1 MQRSPRCVLLAAALL
16 PSVFFTSA
24 AEPPISAARFAA
36 QALPALPIEQPHD
49 FRKAIE
55 TWTEPL
61 RRDPTAKPSPDELAL
76 PEQGWTLAIPADAG
90 PVLRQAAA
98 DFRDYLHRA
107 MRVEVT
113 LEAPASLTAWSGMS
127 RAVVVG
133 TRGRMPGCGESLTA
147 RKDYEII
154 VGPERV
160 AVCGYDERGAMYG
173 LYNLESRMSLREA
186 PFLPRALNTV
196 RHSLYGARMTLSGLG
211 WMEWPDTYLSMIA
224 HHGFD
229 AIYASVYANPNGAI
243 AGWPYSYMIRRQDP
257 ARMRDLID
265 RAARYGLD
273 VYAPIMHHLDGTPE
287 NEAALRKLVR
297 DNVTRFPEIRGYV
310 LLIEGFDYERW
321 PSWNR
326 ADIRKWIDAWTHGV
340 AIAAEEMHKIN
351 PAIEVLPWDYNID
364 FRARSVDTKR
374 YVIGRYPLDVIP
386 LVTWENGKTFTR
398 DGEEGYLKDY
408 AINEVGPAEVSAG
421 QIERARERGMKVFAK
436 ADTFASWQFGTFP
449 YLPFPYQWH
458 ARYQQLEQHRID
470 GTMETW
476 SYGFKPNWVAEL
488 RSWYSWSGAPPLDDL
503 LKSIARR
510 EFGPG
515 SEDLA
520 LNAWSHFSKAIALV
534 PDTGPNMGTTNAIGS
549 PLFFEQPKVRA
560 IEVEHSWALPG
571 IEAGGVRVSKYWPY
585 APERVILTPD
595 FTNKTNAAA
604 RYASPFSLPVFNKY
618 LLAAA
623 AEMEKGLESYRR
635 AALRAPSGKRRAAFR
650 EVLLA
655 EQLQRMMRSDA
666 AILEF
671 EDLRLKLAKAAEAA
685 EKTVILKRMA
695 AIAREE
701 LGRTRAARDTQMRDS
716 RLGYEWEQD
725 YFYTPDVLAEKIRQL
740 RGVLDH
746 EIPAYSKKHGL
757 NWQGMP

>member
-1 MQRSPRCVLLAAALL
+1 MQLPRRPALLAAALL
-16 PSVFFTSA
+16 CAASSSA
-24 AEPPISAARFAA
+24 AEPPVSAAQFSAR
-36 QALPALPIEQPHD
+36 ALPALPIERPHD

-55 TWTEPL
+55 TWTEPP
-61 RRDPTAKPSPDELAL
+61 RRNPASKPAGNELAM
-76 PEQGWTLAIPADAG
+76 PARGWTLAIAGDAG
-90 PVLRQAAA
+90 PVLRQAAG

-107 MRVEVT
+107 MQVEVA
-113 LEAPASLTAWSGMS
+113 LETPASLSQWSGMR
-127 RAVVVG
+127 RAVVAG
-133 TRGRMPGCGESLTA
+133 TRAQMPGCGDSLTA
-147 RKDYEII
+147 RKDYQII
-154 VGPERV
+154 VGPERI
-160 AVCGYDERGAMYG
+160 AICGYDERGAMYG
-173 LYNLESRMSLREA
+173 LYNLEARMSLREA
-186 PFLPRALNTV
+186 PFLPRNLNTV

-229 AIYASVYANPNGAI
+229 AIYASVYANPNGTI
-243 AGWPYSYMIRRQDP
+243 AGPPYSYMIRRQDP

-273 VYAPIMHHLDGTPE
+273 VYAPIMHHLDGTPG

-326 ADIRKWIDAWTHGV
+326 ADIRKWIDAWTRGV

-374 YVIGRYPLDVIP
+374 YVIDRYAQDVIP
-386 LVTWENGKTFTR
+386 LVTWENGKTFIR

-408 AINEVGPAEVSAG
+408 AINEVGPAEVSAA

-458 ARYQQLEQHRID
+458 ARYQELEKRGID
-470 GTMETW
+470 GTMESW

-488 RSWYSWSGAPPLDDL
+488 RNWYSWSDAPPLDDL

-520 LNAWSHFSKAIALV
+520 LNAWEHFSKAIALL

-549 PLFFEQPKVRA
+549 PLFFQEPKVRA

-585 APERVILTPD
+585 APERVILSPD

-604 RYASPFSLPVFNKY
+604 RYAGPFSLPVFNKY

-623 AEMEKGLESYRR
+623 GEMEKGLESYRR
-635 AALRAPSGKRRAAFR
+635 AALQAPAGKRRTAFR

-671 EDLRLKLAKAAEAA
+671 EDLRLKLAKTANAA
-685 EKTVILKRMA
+685 EKTAALNRMA

-701 LGRTRAARDTQMRDS
+701 LARTRAARDTQMRDS

-725 YFYTPDVLAEKIRQL
+725 YFYTPDVLAEKIEQL
-740 RGVLDH
+740 RGVLER
-746 EIPAYSKKHGL
+746 EIPAYSNRHGL
-757 NWQGMP
+757 NRHTTP

>member
-1 MQRSPRCVLLAAALL
+1 MHQLRRLLFLAAPLL
-16 PSVFFTSA
+16 CAQPGLPAEARITA
-24 AEPPISAARFAA
+24 AEFAAR
-36 QALPALPIEQPHD
+36 ALPALPIERPHD
-49 FRKAIE
+49 FRKTIE

-61 RRDPTAKPSPDELAL
+61 RRNPAAKPAANELAL
-76 PEQGWTLAIPADAG
+76 PAQGWTLAIPAASS
-90 PVLRQAAA
+90 PVLRQAAE
-98 DFRDYLHRA
+98 DFRDYLSRA
-107 MRVEVT
+107 MQVRVELNT
-113 LEAPASLTAWSGMS
+113 PGSLAEWSGMS
-127 RAVVVG
+127 RAIVAG
-133 TRGRMPGCGESLTA
+133 TRDQMPGCGDALA
-147 RKDYEII
+147 GRKDYQI
-154 VGPERV
+154 VVAPERI

-173 LYNLESRMSLREA
+173 LYNLEARMSMRQA
-186 PFLPRALNTV
+186 PFLPRDLNTV

-229 AIYASVYANPNGAI
+229 AIYASVYANPNGVI
-243 AGWPYSYMIRRQDP
+243 AGWPYNYMMRRQNP
-257 ARMRDLID
+257 ARMRDLIQ

-287 NEAALRKLVR
+287 NEAVLRKLVR
-297 DNVTRFPEIRGYV
+297 DNVNQFPEIRGYV

-326 ADIRKWIDAWTHGV
+326 GDIRKWIDAWTHGV

-351 PAIEVLPWDYNID
+351 PAIEVLAWDYNID

-374 YVIGRYPLDVIP
+374 YVIDRYAQDVIP
-386 LVTWENGKTFTR
+386 LVTWENGKSFMR

-408 AINEVGPAEVSAG
+408 AINEVGPAEVSAA
-421 QIERARERGMKVFAK
+421 QIERARQRGMKVFAK

-458 ARYQQLEQHRID
+458 ARYEQLEKHKID
-470 GTMETW
+470 GTMESW

-488 RSWYSWSGAPPLDDL
+488 RNWYSWSDAPPLNDL

-520 LNAWSHFSKAIALV
+520 LTAWDHFSKAIALL
-534 PDTGPNMGTTNAIGS
+534 PDTGPNMGTTNSIGS
-549 PLFFEQPKVRA
+549 PFFFQEPKVRA
-560 IEVEHSWALPG
+560 VEVEHSWAIPG
-571 IEAGGVRVSKYWPY
+571 VQAGGLRISKYWPY
-585 APERVILTPD
+585 APERVILVPD
-595 FTNKTNAAA
+595 FTNKTNTAA

-623 AEMEKGLESYRR
+623 GEMEKGLESYRR
-635 AALRAPSGKRRAAFR
+635 AALQAPVSKRRTAFR

-655 EQLQRMMRSDA
+655 EQLQRMMRSDQ

-671 EDLRLKLAKAAEAA
+671 EDLRLKLAKAADPA
-685 EKTVILKRMA
+685 EKSRTVNRMA
-695 AIAREE
+695 TILRQEVAR
-701 LGRTRAARDTQMRDS
+701 TQAARDTQMRDS

-725 YFYTPDVLAEKIRQL
+725 YFYTPEVLAEKIQQL
-740 RGVLDH
+740 RGALDR
-746 EIPAYSKKHGL
+746 EIPAYRKQHGL
-757 NWQGMP
+757 KLEQ

>member
-1 MQRSPRCVLLAAALL
+1 MHASCRLTLLAALL
-16 PSVFFTSA
+16 LNSQAGFSA
-24 AEPPISAARFAA
+24 DAHISAADFAA
-36 QALPALPIEQPHD
+36 RALPALPIERPHD
-49 FRKAIE
+49 FRKAIQ
-55 TWTEPL
+55 TWAEPV
-61 RRDPTAKPSPDELAL
+61 RRNPLAKPAANELAL
-76 PEQGWTLAIPADAG
+76 PPQGWTLAIPAASG
-90 PVLRQAAA
+90 PVLRLAAA
-98 DFRDYLHRA
+98 DFREYLSRA
-107 MRVEVT
+107 MQVRVA
-113 LEAPASLTAWSGMS
+113 LETSGSLAGWSGMS
-127 RAVVVG
+127 RAIVAG
-133 TRGRMPGCGESLTA
+133 ARDQMPGCGTA
-147 RKDYEII
+147 LAGRKDYQIV
-154 VGPERV
+154 VGPERI

-173 LYNLESRMSLREA
+173 LYNLEARMSLREG
-186 PFLPRALNTV
+186 PFLPRDLNTV

-211 WMEWPDTYLSMIA
+211 WMEWPDSYLSMIA

-229 AIYASVYANPNGAI
+229 AIYASVYANPNGVI
-243 AGWPYSYMIRRQDP
+243 AGWPYNYMMRRQNP
-257 ARMRDLID
+257 QRMRDLIQ

-297 DNVTRFPEIRGYV
+297 DNVNQFPEIRGYV

-326 ADIRKWIDAWTHGV
+326 ADIRKWIDAWTGGV

-351 PAIEVLPWDYNID
+351 PAIEVLAWDYNID

-374 YVIGRYPLDVIP
+374 YVIDRYAQDVIP
-386 LVTWENGKTFTR
+386 LVTWENGKSFTR

-408 AINEVGPAEVSAG
+408 AINEVGPAEVAAA
-421 QIERARERGMKVFAK
+421 QIQRARERGMKVFAK

-458 ARYQQLEQHRID
+458 ARYQQLEKHKID

-488 RSWYSWSGAPPLDDL
+488 RNWYSWSDAPPLNEL
-503 LKSIARR
+503 LKSVARR
-510 EFGPG
+510 EFGSG

-520 LNAWSHFSKAIALV
+520 LTAWDHFSKAIALV

-549 PLFFEQPKVRA
+549 PFFFQEPKARA
-560 IEVEHSWALPG
+560 LEVEHSWAIPG
-571 IEAGGVRVSKYWPY
+571 IEAGGVRISKYWPY
-585 APERVILTPD
+585 APDRVILVPD
-595 FTNKTNAAA
+595 FSNKTNAAA
-604 RYASPFSLPVFNKY
+604 RYASPFSLPVFSKY

-635 AALRAPSGKRRAAFR
+635 AGLRAPVSKRPTAFR

-655 EQLQRMMRSDA
+655 EQLQRMMRSDQ

-671 EDLRLKLAKAAEAA
+671 EDSRLRLAKTADAV
-685 EKTVILKRMA
+685 EKTRIVNRMA
-695 AIAREE
+695 AILREE
-701 LGRTRAARDTQMRDS
+701 LARTRAARDTQMRDS

-725 YFYTPDVLAEKIRQL
+725 YFYTPDVLAEKIEQL
-740 RGVLDH
+740 RGVLDR
-746 EIPAYSKKHGL
+746 EIPAYRKQHALKSE
-757 NWQGMP
+757 Q